1 MYKKD
6 NLNVYFLKVENLNLM
21 LTRLKELVYL
31 KKEHIVKEIQR
42 LYEKK
47 NQSNQTS
54 IPLKNDRLM
63 VSIVIIKKYVY
74 VMQRTGRFK

>member
-1 MYKKD
+1 
-6 NLNVYFLKVENLNLM
+6 M

-47 NQSNQTS
+47 TNLTKQ
-54 IPLKNDRLM
+54 
-63 VSIVIIKKYVY
+63 VSP
-74 VMQRTGRFK
+74 

>member
-1 MYKKD
+1 
-6 NLNVYFLKVENLNLM
+6 M
-21 LTRLKELVYL
+21 LTRLKELVYF

-74 VMQRTGRFK
+74 VMRRTGRFK